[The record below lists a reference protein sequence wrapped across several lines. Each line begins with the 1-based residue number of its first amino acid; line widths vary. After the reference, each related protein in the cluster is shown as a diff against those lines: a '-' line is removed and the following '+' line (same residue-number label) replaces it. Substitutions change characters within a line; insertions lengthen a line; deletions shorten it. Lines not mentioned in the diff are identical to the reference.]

1 MKLLVENTLTNEV
14 GVVEGSPNDAAMS
27 VKVGD
32 EFTIAGVRTAVP
44 NTARRWWQ
52 FWKPKYI
59 LGPLQRYRVKEIKH
73 G

>member
-1 MKLLVENTLTNEV
+1 MKIYYENIVTNEV
-14 GVVEGSPNDAAMS
+14 GVIEGPPTPQAMS

-44 NTARRWWQ
+44 NTDRKWWQ
-52 FWKPKYI
+52 FWKPKFV
-59 LGPLQRYRVKEIKH
+59 LGPLQRYRVTDVRN